1 MNKYYVNED
10 HIISNKRIF
19 EAYFTEV
26 KNEPN
31 AFQKALNSLLSVW
44 TALILALTSA
54 KTCRIAKAVTVT
66 VSLLGIAGFI
76 GAMERGSIS
85 LLLGFALSTLL
96 LALEYLLLKRLS
108 PKHTNH

>member
-26 KNEPN
+26 KKEPN
-31 AFQKALNSLLSVW
+31 VFQKGLNSLLSVW
-44 TALILALTSA
+44 TALILALTSSKA
-54 KTCRIAKAVTVT
+54 CRLAKAVTVT
-66 VSLLGIAGFI
+66 VSLLGVAGFI
-76 GAMERGSIS
+76 GAMERGTIS
-85 LLLGFALSTLL
+85 LFFGFVLSSLL

-108 PKHTNH
+108 QKHQKD